1 MLLKLFR
8 SIVIGLIVAGLLLV
22 AMPSLRQ
29 FNKLSA
35 PQFDSTDETPATYN
49 QAVRR
54 AAPAVVNVY
63 NRGLNS
69 SAHNQLEIRTLGSG
83 VIMDD
88 RGYIITNKHV
98 INDADQ
104 IIVAL
109 QDGRVFE
116 ALLVGSDSLTDL
128 AVLKINATGGLP
140 TIPIN
145 RKRTPHIGDVVLAI
159 GNPYNLGQTITQGII
174 SATGRIGLNP
184 SGRQNFLQTDASINH
199 GNSGGALVNSL
210 GELMG
215 INTLSFD
222 KSNDGETP
230 EGIGFAIPFQL
241 ATKIM
246 DKLIRDGR
254 VIRGYIGIGG
264 REIAPMHTQGGGID
278 QIQGIVVNEVAP
290 GGPAANAGIQV
301 NDVILSVNGTPAVS
315 ALETMDQ
322 VAEIRPGSIIPVE
335 VMRNTR
341 PLTDGHKKTELSAPF
356 FLPGQDHL
364 LTNSSPSVMSFFSV
378 SSMPSIAFCSNAL
391 SVPIDLRSS
400 TPFLPSSSG

>member
-1 MLLKLFR
+1 MFLKLLRPVFL
-8 SIVIGLIVAGLLLV
+8 GLIVAALLL
-22 AMPSLRQ
+22 ALMPSLSK
-29 FNKLSA
+29 NDAEL
-35 PQFDSTDETPATYN
+35 TPAYN
-49 QAVRR
+49 SADDTPLSYNSAVRR

-63 NRGLNS
+63 NRGVSNGGR
-69 SAHNQLEIRTLGSG
+69 NQLEIRTLGSG
-83 VIMDD
+83 VIMDQ
-88 RGYIITNKHV
+88 RGYILTNKHV

-128 AVLKINATGGLP
+128 AVLKINATSLP
-140 TIPIN
+140 IIPIN
-145 RKRTPHIGDVVLAI
+145 GKRMPHIGDVVMAI

-184 SGRQNFLQTDASINH
+184 SGRQSFLQTDASINH

-230 EGIGFAIPFQL
+230 EGIGFAIPTQL

-264 REIAPMHTQGGGID
+264 REISPMHAPAAGID
-278 QIQGIVVNEVAP
+278 QIQGIIVNEVTP
-290 GGPAANAGIQV
+290 DGPAAHAGIQV
-301 NDVILSVNGTPAVS
+301 NDVIVSVNNKPALS

-322 VAEIRPGSIIPVE
+322 VAEIRPGSVIPVV
-335 VMRNTR
+335 VMRDDKK
-341 PLTDGHKKTELSAPF
+341 LTLQVTIQEYPA
-356 FLPGQDHL
+356 
-364 LTNSSPSVMSFFSV
+364 TN
-378 SSMPSIAFCSNAL
+378 
-391 SVPIDLRSS
+391 
-400 TPFLPSSSG
+400 

>member
-1 MLLKLFR
+1 MFVKLLR
-8 SIVIGLIVAGLLLV
+8 SVAIGLIVGAILLV
-22 AMPSLRQ
+22 AMPSLRSL
-29 FNKLSA
+29 NPLST
-35 PQFDSTDETPATYN
+35 PQFDSTDETPASYN
-49 QAVRR
+49 LAVRR

-63 NRGLNS
+63 NRGLNTNS
-69 SAHNQLEIRTLGSG
+69 HNQLEIRTTGSG
-83 VIMDD
+83 VIMDQ

-140 TIPIN
+140 TIQSMHVAY
-145 RKRTPHIGDVVLAI
+145 RTLATWYWRSVTRTTS
-159 GNPYNLGQTITQGII
+159 GRPLPGII

-184 SGRQNFLQTDASINH
+184 TGRQNFLQTDASINH

-264 REIAPMHTQGGGID
+264 REIAPLHAQGGGID
-278 QIQGIVVNEVAP
+278 QLQGIVVNEVSP
-290 GGPAANAGIQV
+290 DGPAANAGIQV
-301 NDVILSVNGTPAVS
+301 NDLIISVDNKPAIS

-322 VAEIRPGSIIPVE
+322 VAEIRPGSVIPVV
-335 VMRNTR
+335 VMRDDKQ
-341 PLTDGHKKTELSAPF
+341 LTLQVTIQEYPA
-356 FLPGQDHL
+356 
-364 LTNSSPSVMSFFSV
+364 TN
-378 SSMPSIAFCSNAL
+378 
-391 SVPIDLRSS
+391 
-400 TPFLPSSSG
+400 

>member
-1 MLLKLFR
+1 MPGKLLR
-8 SIVIGLIVAGLLLV
+8 SVLIGLLVGGLLL
-22 AMPSLRQ
+22 ALMPSLRQ
-29 FNKLSA
+29 WQLA
-35 PQFDSTDETPATYN
+35 PTTQNDTADDSPVSYN
-49 QAVRR
+49 AAVRR

-63 NRGLNS
+63 NRALNS
-69 SAHNQLEIRTLGSG
+69 TSHNQLTLGSG
-83 VIMDD
+83 VIMDQ
-88 RGYIITNKHV
+88 RGYILTIKHV

-140 TIPIN
+140 VIPIN
-145 RKRTPHIGDVVLAI
+145 PKRTPHIGDVVLAI

-184 SGRQNFLQTDASINH
+184 TGCQNFLQTDASINH

-241 ATKIM
+241 ATKLL
-246 DKLIRDGR
+246 DTLIRDGR
-254 VIRGYIGIGG
+254 VIRGFLGISG
-264 REIAPMHTQGGGID
+264 RALAPLPAQGGGID
-278 QIQGIVVNEVAP
+278 QIQGIVVYDVAP
-290 GGPAANAGIQV
+290 DGPAAQAGIRA
-301 NDVILSVNGTPAVS
+301 NDVIISVNDKPAVS

-322 VAEIRPGSIIPVE
+322 VAEIRPGSEIPV
-335 VMRNTR
+335 VIMR
-341 PLTDGHKKTELSAPF
+341 DDKKITLHIAVQEYPA
-356 FLPGQDHL
+356 
-364 LTNSSPSVMSFFSV
+364 TN
-378 SSMPSIAFCSNAL
+378 
-391 SVPIDLRSS
+391 
-400 TPFLPSSSG
+400 

>member
-278 QIQGIVVNEVAP
+278 QIRGLWSTKWHRRP
-290 GGPAANAGIQV
+290 GGQCRYPV

-335 VMRNTR
+335 VMRNDKK
-341 PLTDGHKKTELSAPF
+341 LTIQVTIQEYPA
-356 FLPGQDHL
+356 
-364 LTNSSPSVMSFFSV
+364 TN
-378 SSMPSIAFCSNAL
+378 
-391 SVPIDLRSS
+391 
-400 TPFLPSSSG
+400 

>member
-1 MLLKLFR
+1 MYVKLLR
-8 SIVIGLIVAGLLLV
+8 SVAIGLVVGGLIII

-29 FNKLSA
+29 NIPLTA
-35 PQFDSTDETPATYN
+35 QQFDSADDSPVSYN

-63 NRGLNS
+63 NRSLNS
-69 SAHNQLEIRTLGSG
+69 STHDRLEIRTLGSG
-83 VIMDD
+83 VIMDQ

-116 ALLVGSDSLTDL
+116 ALLVGSDTLTDL
-128 AVLKINATGGLP
+128 AVLKVSANSSLP
-140 TIPIN
+140 VIPIN
-145 RKRTPHIGDVVLAI
+145 AKRTPHIGDVVLAI
-159 GNPYNLGQTITQGII
+159 GNPYNLGQTITQGIV

-199 GNSGGALVNSL
+199 GNSGGALINSL

-264 REIAPMHTQGGGID
+264 REIAPMHAQGGGID
-278 QIQGIVVNEVAP
+278 PIQGIVVNEVATD
-290 GGPAANAGIQV
+290 GPAARAGIQV
-301 NDVILSVNGTPAVS
+301 NDVIVSVNGKPAVS

-322 VAEIRPGSIIPVE
+322 VAEIRPGSEIPVE
-335 VMRNTR
+335 VMR
-341 PLTDGHKKTELSAPF
+341 DDKKLKLQVTIQEYPA
-356 FLPGQDHL
+356 
-364 LTNSSPSVMSFFSV
+364 TN
-378 SSMPSIAFCSNAL
+378 
-391 SVPIDLRSS
+391 
-400 TPFLPSSSG
+400 

>member
-1 MLLKLFR
+1 MFVKLLR
-8 SIVIGLIVAGLLLV
+8 SVAIGLIVGAILLAV
-22 AMPSLRQ
+22 MPSLRKI
-29 FNKLSA
+29 NPIA
-35 PQFDSTDETPATYN
+35 VPQFDSTDETPASYN
-49 QAVRR
+49 FAVRR
-54 AAPAVVNVY
+54 AASAVVNVY
-63 NRGLNS
+63 NRSMNS
-69 SAHNQLEIRTLGSG
+69 TAHNQLEIRTLGSG
-83 VIMDD
+83 VIMDQ

-145 RKRTPHIGDVVLAI
+145 TKRTPHIGDVVLAI

-184 SGRQNFLQTDASINH
+184 TGRQNFLQTDASINH

-230 EGIGFAIPFQL
+230 EGLGFAIPFQL

-264 REIAPMHTQGGGID
+264 REIAPLHAQQGSGMD
-278 QIQGIVVNEVAP
+278 PIQGIVVNEVTP
-290 GGPAANAGIQV
+290 NGPAALAGIQV
-301 NDVILSVNGTPAVS
+301 NDLIISVNNKPAVS

-322 VAEIRPGSIIPVE
+322 VAEIRPGSVIPVV
-335 VMRNTR
+335 VMRDDKQ
-341 PLTDGHKKTELSAPF
+341 LTFQVTVQEYPA
-356 FLPGQDHL
+356 
-364 LTNSSPSVMSFFSV
+364 
-378 SSMPSIAFCSNAL
+378 SN
-391 SVPIDLRSS
+391 
-400 TPFLPSSSG
+400 

>member
-1 MLLKLFR
+1 MYVKLLR
-8 SIVIGLIVAGLLLV
+8 SVAIGLVVGGLIIA
-22 AMPSLRQ
+22 AMPSLRKNIPLATPQ
-29 FNKLSA
+29 IDSA
-35 PQFDSTDETPATYN
+35 DETPASYN
-49 QAVRR
+49 PAVRR

-63 NRGLNS
+63 NRSLNS
-69 SAHNQLEIRTLGSG
+69 STHDRLEIRTLGSG
-83 VIMDD
+83 VIMDQ

-116 ALLVGSDSLTDL
+116 ALLVGSDTLTDL
-128 AVLKINATGGLP
+128 AVLKINANGGLP
-140 TIPIN
+140 VIPIN
-145 RKRTPHIGDVVLAI
+145 TKRTPHIGDVVLAI
-159 GNPYNLGQTITQGII
+159 GNPYNLGQTTTQGII

-241 ATKIM
+241 AAKIM

-264 REIAPMHTQGGGID
+264 REIAPLHTQGGGID
-278 QIQGIVVNEVAP
+278 PIQGIVVNEVSP
-290 GGPAANAGIQV
+290 DGPAARAGIQV
-301 NDVILSVNGTPAVS
+301 NDVITSVNGKPAVS

-322 VAEIRPGSIIPVE
+322 VAEIRPGSEIPVE
-335 VMRNTR
+335 VMRDDKK
-341 PLTDGHKKTELSAPF
+341 LTFKVTIQEYPA
-356 FLPGQDHL
+356 
-364 LTNSSPSVMSFFSV
+364 TN
-378 SSMPSIAFCSNAL
+378 
-391 SVPIDLRSS
+391 
-400 TPFLPSSSG
+400 

>member
-1 MLLKLFR
+1 MLLPFLFNDASIMFVKLLR
-8 SIVIGLIVAGLLLV
+8 SVAIGINCRRYSAGCH
-22 AMPSLRQ
+22 ASLRSL
-29 FNKLSA
+29 NPLST
-35 PQFDSTDETPATYN
+35 PQFDSTDETPASYN
-49 QAVRR
+49 LAVRR

-63 NRGLNS
+63 NRGLNTNS
-69 SAHNQLEIRTLGSG
+69 HNQLEIRTLGSG
-83 VIMDD
+83 VIMDQ

-145 RKRTPHIGDVVLAI
+145 ARRVPHIGDVVLAI
-159 GNPYNLGQTITQGII
+159 GNPYNLGQTIYLGGLLVPR
-174 SATGRIGLNP
+174 GRIGLNP
-184 SGRQNFLQTDASINH
+184 TGRQNFLQTDASINH

-222 KSNDGETP
+222 TSNDGETP

-254 VIRGYIGIGG
+254 DPRLHWY
-264 REIAPMHTQGGGID
+264 RRT
-278 QIQGIVVNEVAP
+278 
-290 GGPAANAGIQV
+290 
-301 NDVILSVNGTPAVS
+301 
-315 ALETMDQ
+315 
-322 VAEIRPGSIIPVE
+322 
-335 VMRNTR
+335 
-341 PLTDGHKKTELSAPF
+341 
-356 FLPGQDHL
+356 
-364 LTNSSPSVMSFFSV
+364 
-378 SSMPSIAFCSNAL
+378 
-391 SVPIDLRSS
+391 
-400 TPFLPSSSG
+400 

>member
-1 MLLKLFR
+1 MFLKLLRPVFF
-8 SIVIGLIVAGLLLV
+8 GLIVAALLL
-22 AMPSLRQ
+22 ALMPSLRK
-29 FNKLSA
+29 NGTES
-35 PQFDSTDETPATYN
+35 TPAYN
-49 QAVRR
+49 SADDTPLSYNSAVRR

-63 NRGLNS
+63 NRGVSNGGR
-69 SAHNQLEIRTLGSG
+69 NQLEIRTLGSG
-83 VIMDD
+83 VIMDQ
-88 RGYIITNKHV
+88 RGYILTNKHV

-128 AVLKINATGGLP
+128 AVLKINATSLP
-140 TIPIN
+140 IIPIN
-145 RKRTPHIGDVVLAI
+145 GKRMPHIGDIVMAI

-184 SGRQNFLQTDASINH
+184 SGRQSFLQTDASINH

-230 EGIGFAIPFQL
+230 EGIGFAIPTQL

-264 REIAPMHTQGGGID
+264 REIAPMHGPAMGID
-278 QIQGIVVNEVAP
+278 QIQGIIVNEVTP
-290 GGPAANAGIQV
+290 DGPAAHAGIQV
-301 NDVILSVNGTPAVS
+301 NDVIVSVNNKPAIS

-322 VAEIRPGSIIPVE
+322 VAEIRPGSVIPVV
-335 VMRNTR
+335 VMRDDKK
-341 PLTDGHKKTELSAPF
+341 LTLQVTVQEYPA
-356 FLPGQDHL
+356 
-364 LTNSSPSVMSFFSV
+364 TN
-378 SSMPSIAFCSNAL
+378 
-391 SVPIDLRSS
+391 
-400 TPFLPSSSG
+400 

>member
-1 MLLKLFR
+1 MLVKLLR
-8 SIVIGLIVAGLLLV
+8 SVAIGLIVGSILLAAL
-22 AMPSLRQ
+22 PSLRQ
-29 FNKLSA
+29 LNGMT
-35 PQFDSTDETPATYN
+35 PPTYDSGDESPISYN

-69 SAHNQLEIRTLGSG
+69 NSHNQLEIRTLGSG

-128 AVLKINATGGLP
+128 AVLKINAANGLP
-140 TIPIN
+140 VIPIN
-145 RKRTPHIGDVVLAI
+145 PKRIPHIGDVVLAI

-254 VIRGYIGIGG
+254 VIRGYIGISG
-264 REIAPMHTQGGGID
+264 REISPRHVQGGSGGLD
-278 QIQGIVVNEVAP
+278 QIQGIVVSDVAP
-290 GGPAANAGIQV
+290 DGPAALAGIQA
-301 NDVILSVNGTPAVS
+301 NDVIVSVNGKQAIS

-322 VAEIRPGSIIPVE
+322 VAEIRPGSEIPVII
-335 VMRNTR
+335 MR
-341 PLTDGHKKTELSAPF
+341 DDKKITLKVTVQEYPA
-356 FLPGQDHL
+356 
-364 LTNSSPSVMSFFSV
+364 TN
-378 SSMPSIAFCSNAL
+378 
-391 SVPIDLRSS
+391 
-400 TPFLPSSSG
+400 